1 MRFISLDL
9 SKKSHLAGV
18 FVASVLI
25 AIPIINK
32 LMASE
37 GAAQGP
43 LAYPLHLM
51 VVILIWSFAYTS
63 WSLMG
68 RFGLVSLG
76 HGAFMATGAYGAA
89 LLWNYAGITP
99 WLGIPIALVLAA
111 LLALIVGY
119 PCFRFRIVGHYF
131 ALVTLA
137 LTEVVRQVIMA
148 TRDVT
153 GGSLGFT
160 PTPSGETV
168 SFYALQFADRTYF
181 YYIALV
187 AWAIG
192 LYIWWRIDKSM
203 DRYALDAISEDEDA
217 AAAAG
222 IWVTKEKLKITML
235 SAVMTA
241 FAGALYMQ
249 YQQFIAPDTVG
260 GIGVSLQ
267 IVFAVVAGGIFVMLG
282 PTVGAIITLLLAE
295 TLRVAIG
302 VTMVGLDT
310 TIYGILLVLFVIFL
324 PKGILGG
331 LIDWWNRRSEAKNPD
346 TWAVGTKET

>member
-1 MRFISLDL
+1 MQLLLPQPDL
-9 SKKSHLAGV
+9 RKPTHLLALVGT
-18 FVASVLI
+18 FALI

-32 LMASE
+32 QLT
-37 GAAQGP
+37 GVDGGP
-43 LAYPLHLM
+43 GPFAYPLHLM
-51 VVILIWSFAYTS
+51 VVIMIWSFAYTS

-76 HGAFMATGAYGAA
+76 HGAFLAVGAYGTA
-89 LLWNYAGITP
+89 LLWNYAGLTP
-99 WLGIPIALVLAA
+99 WIGIPIALVLSG

-137 LTEVVRQVIMA
+137 LTEVIRQVIMA
-148 TRDVT
+148 TRDIT
-153 GGSLGFT
+153 GGSLGIT
-160 PTPSGETV
+160 PTPSGQAV
-168 SFYALQFADRTYF
+168 SFYALQFTDRTYF

-187 AWAIG
+187 TWAVG
-192 LYIWWRIDKSM
+192 LYIWWRIDQSM

-222 IWVTKEKLKITML
+222 IWVTREKLKITVL

-260 GIGVSLQ
+260 GIGISLQ

-295 TLRVAIG
+295 TLRVVIG
-302 VTMVGLDT
+302 ITMVGLDT
-310 TIYGILLVLFVIFL
+310 TIYGALLVLFIIFL

-331 LIDWWNRRSEAKNPD
+331 LLDRLKRSPQ
-346 TWAVGTKET
+346 TSR